1 MRYASHVADLVGA
14 TPLVRLTSVTGAT
27 ADRPAIRATV
37 LAKLEYFNPGGSA
50 KDRIA
55 RSIVDAAER
64 DGLLLPGGTIVEATS
79 GNTGVGLALIALQR
93 GYRMVFVVPDKFDGP
108 KVATL
113 RAFGA
118 EVVVTPTSVPPE
130 HPESYY
136 SVAARLAREIPG
148 AFNPNQF
155 ANQNG
160 PLGHYRSTGPEIWDD
175 TDGRVTHFVAGIGT
189 GGTISGT
196 GRYLKEVSKGRVRVI
211 GADPEG
217 SLYSGGPVHSYLVEG
232 VGEDFL
238 PDTFDGAVVDGYER
252 VSDAESFAMT
262 RRLAREEGLLVG
274 GSSGMAVVAALRI
287 AEGLG
292 EHDVVVVLLPDHGRG
307 YLDKLYDDDWM
318 TGHGFAVTAAE
329 TAHAP
334 IDPPGGAMPA
344 ADARQTNEPNHA
356 GGSEMT
362 IETDKT
368 ATAAI
373 HAGQAADPYTGAV
386 IPPLHLS
393 TTFVQDGIGGLRQG
407 YEYGRSGNPTRDALQ
422 QQLAALEGGTHAYSF
437 ASGLAAE
444 DTLLRAILQ
453 PGDHV
458 LLGNDVYGGT
468 FRLISRVLG
477 TWGVTVQVVDMSDTE
492 AVRAAVAAKA
502 PRVLWVETPSNPL
515 LRISDIAALAEIG
528 HAAESVV
535 VVDNTFAT
543 PALQRPLSLGADV
556 VVHSTT
562 KYLGGH
568 SDVVGGAVV
577 LKDAELAEK
586 VGFLQFAV
594 GAVSGPFDA
603 WLTTRGIKTLPVRMR
618 QHNAN
623 AEAVAEFLVTHPR
636 VAHVY
641 YPGLPEH
648 PGHELA
654 ARQMSGFG
662 GIVSVALESGEAAR
676 RFAESTRVF
685 QLAESLGGVES
696 LVNYPDAMTHASVRG
711 TEAAVPVEVVR
722 LSVGLEDIA
731 DLLADLEQALR
742 A

>member
-1 MRYASHVADLVGA
+1 
-14 TPLVRLTSVTGAT
+14 
-27 ADRPAIRATV
+27 
-37 LAKLEYFNPGGSA
+37 
-50 KDRIA
+50 
-55 RSIVDAAER
+55 
-64 DGLLLPGGTIVEATS
+64 
-79 GNTGVGLALIALQR
+79 
-93 GYRMVFVVPDKFDGP
+93 
-108 KVATL
+108 
-113 RAFGA
+113 
-118 EVVVTPTSVPPE
+118 
-130 HPESYY
+130 
-136 SVAARLAREIPG
+136 
-148 AFNPNQF
+148 
-155 ANQNG
+155 
-160 PLGHYRSTGPEIWDD
+160 
-175 TDGRVTHFVAGIGT
+175 
-189 GGTISGT
+189 
-196 GRYLKEVSKGRVRVI
+196 
-211 GADPEG
+211 
-217 SLYSGGPVHSYLVEG
+217 
-232 VGEDFL
+232 
-238 PDTFDGAVVDGYER
+238 
-252 VSDAESFAMT
+252 
-262 RRLAREEGLLVG
+262 
-274 GSSGMAVVAALRI
+274 
-287 AEGLG
+287 
-292 EHDVVVVLLPDHGRG
+292 
-307 YLDKLYDDDWM
+307 
-318 TGHGFAVTAAE
+318 
-329 TAHAP
+329 
-334 IDPPGGAMPA
+334 
-344 ADARQTNEPNHA
+344 
-356 GGSEMT
+356 MT

-373 HAGQAADPYTGAV
+373 HAGQAADPHTGAV

-528 HAAESVV
+528 HAAGSVV